1 MAMRILVPLLLL
13 ALPAQAQQLAMLRPF
28 TVVEDPVVRL
38 SDLFENA
45 GPRAEAVL
53 GPAPAPGQR
62 LVVEAGQLLAIAR
75 RNGVEW
81 RPSGGA
87 ERVVLERPGRP
98 VAREEV
104 LALLRAAL
112 RAQGMEEE
120 SELELQAF
128 APPLVPPES
137 FVQMAIEQASLDPAT
152 QRFAATLAVMAEG
165 MPMLRQ
171 RIAGRVQATAPMLVA
186 VRRMAVGEVV
196 RPQDVRVLRVA
207 VGRLRAG
214 AAERPEQ
221 VVGQALRRPAS
232 PDQPLFMADLAQP
245 QLIARGATVT
255 MLYDIPGMT
264 LAAQGRAMEGA
275 ARGAVVPVMNL
286 ASRIVVEAQVVGPG
300 RVRVGNGR

>member
-1 MAMRILVPLLLL
+1 MRILFPFLLL

-28 TVVEDPVVRL
+28 TVVEEPVVRL

-45 GPRAEAVL
+45 GPRAAAVL

-81 RPSGGA
+81 RPSGA

-104 LALLRAAL
+104 VALLRAAL

-120 SELELQAF
+120 AELELQAF

-137 FVQMAIEQASLDPAT
+137 FMQLAIEQASLDPAT

-196 RPQDVRVLRVA
+196 RPQDVRVLRVPA
-207 VGRLRAG
+207 GRLRAG

-221 VVGQALRRPAS
+221 VVGLALRRPAS

-286 ASRIVVEAQVVGPG
+286 ASRIVVEAQVIGPG
-300 RVRVGNGR
+300 RVRVAAGR

>member
-1 MAMRILVPLLLL
+1 MRILLLLPFL
-13 ALPAQAQQLAMLRPF
+13 ALPANAQQMAMLRPF
-28 TVVEDPVVRL
+28 SVVEDPVVRL

-45 GPRAEAVL
+45 GPRGEAVL

-62 LVVEAGQLLAIAR
+62 LVVESAQLLAIAR

-81 RPSGGA
+81 RPAGGV

-104 LALLRAAL
+104 VALLRDAL
-112 RAQGMEEE
+112 RAQGMDDEA
-120 SELELQAF
+120 ELELQAY
-128 APPLVPPES
+128 APPLVPTAA

-152 QRFAATLAVMAEG
+152 QRFAATLAVVAEG

-171 RIAGRVQATAPMLVA
+171 RIAGRVQATAPMLVP
-186 VRRMAVGEVV
+186 VRRLAVGDVV
-196 RPQDVRVLRVA
+196 RPEDVRVLRVPA
-207 VGRLRAG
+207 SRIRAG
-214 AAERPEQ
+214 AAERPDQ

-232 PDQPLFMADLAQP
+232 PDQPLFIADLAQP
-245 QLIARGATVT
+245 HLVARGATVT

-286 ASRIVVEAQVVGPG
+286 GSRIVVEAQVVGPG
-300 RVRVGNGR
+300 RVRVGAGR